1 MEGRDRESPRVA
13 KREVGEAREPGL
25 VRVQDVEGVRA
36 EGELEVRANSD
47 RDAQA
52 ALPRDGHGGAEGD
65 DSGERLALGAQA
77 PQRAPA
83 LGKIDRAVG
92 RGEHDDFV
100 AAAAKLVRRGPHV
113 LVHRVRLR
121 PRERRDHADP

>member
-1 MEGRDRESPRVA
+1 
-13 KREVGEAREPGL
+13 
-25 VRVQDVEGVRA
+25 VRVQNVERVSA
-36 EGELEVRANSD
+36 EGELEVRPDSD

-52 ALPRDGHGGAEGD
+52 ALPRDGHGWAEGN

-77 PQRAPA
+77 PERAPA

-92 RGEHDDFV
+92 RCECDDFV

-113 LVHRVRLR
+113 LVHRVGLR